1 MCIRDRL
8 KGVITIAAAP
18 DFTEDSMWKNFT
30 DDQKKELLDKGI
42 IYLPSDY
49 GEPYPITC
57 YLIEN
62 GRQNLVMREPLNL
75 HCPVRL
81 MQGTDDTAVTR
92 ETALKLFDHIDADDL
107 SLYFKRG
114 ADHSF
119 SDQECLKIIEKNIEA
134 MLELN

>member
-1 MCIRDRL
+1 MVNL
-8 KGVITIAAAP
+8 
-18 DFTEDSMWKNFT
+18 
-30 DDQKKELLDKGI
+30 
-42 IYLPSDY
+42 SDHM
-49 GEPYPITC
+49 
-57 YLIEN
+57 LSIEN

-119 SDQECLKIIEKNIEA
+119 SDQECLKIIEKKYRSYAGIKLIFLIILTCVLIA
-134 MLELN
+134 LLFGKRELID

>member
-1 MCIRDRL
+1 
-8 KGVITIAAAP
+8 
-18 DFTEDSMWKNFT
+18 MWKNFT

-119 SDQECLKIIEKNIEA
+119 SDQECLEIIEKNIEA
-134 MLELN
+134 MLEIN